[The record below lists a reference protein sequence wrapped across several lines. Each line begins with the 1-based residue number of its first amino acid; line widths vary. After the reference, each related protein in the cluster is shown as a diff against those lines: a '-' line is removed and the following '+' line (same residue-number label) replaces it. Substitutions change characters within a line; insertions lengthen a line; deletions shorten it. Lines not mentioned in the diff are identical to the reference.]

1 MRNGLTGS
9 GSFDKAKIIYVFT
22 DGVYN
27 ISKSVFMN
35 KKFTASAD
43 GVTANDA
50 MEVEGPMAIDGRVE
64 DISAKYI
71 FDVKFKR
78 ATTGW
83 LISELLI
90 KEDK

>member
-1 MRNGLTGS
+1 
-9 GSFDKAKIIYVFT
+9 
-22 DGVYN
+22 
-27 ISKSVFMN
+27 
-35 KKFTASAD
+35 
-43 GVTANDA
+43 
-50 MEVEGPMAIDGRVE
+50 MEVDCTMEIDGRLE